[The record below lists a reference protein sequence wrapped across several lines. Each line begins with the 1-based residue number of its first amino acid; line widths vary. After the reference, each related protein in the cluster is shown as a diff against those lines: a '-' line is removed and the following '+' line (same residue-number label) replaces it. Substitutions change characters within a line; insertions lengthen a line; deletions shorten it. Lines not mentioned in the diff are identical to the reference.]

1 VPADD
6 PETFVAIDV
15 SFRSPH
21 ALGMDLS
28 QLLLG
33 LTHAGIVPA
42 TDLPDVADAIL
53 PAYVEGLRAEGW
65 TGDRDEVECAFAAT
79 TLLRSGFDGF
89 RYELLSAPVEDEAAR
104 AQFDERIEMAR
115 FIADRAAAV
124 LTP

>member
-1 VPADD
+1 
-6 PETFVAIDV
+6 VAIDI

-42 TDLPDVADAIL
+42 ADLPGVAGAIL

-65 TGDRDEVECAFAAT
+65 AGDPDEVGWAFAVT

-89 RYELLSAPVEDEAAR
+89 RYELLSSPVEDPSADDSAAR
-104 AQFDERIEMAR
+104 AEFDTRIDVAR
-115 FIADRAAAV
+115 FIAHRARGV